1 MDISSEKTSVI
12 EWKLSF
18 NKITESNGVPTHD
31 ALKNRWPLLSI
42 KQSHIAALDTQGSN
56 GWTGKCT
63 STLKK
68 DNINEF
74 KPFVPFEIRW
84 ILLVPSVLKYRGAT
98 FEMGE
103 CTGYLLVGFVK
114 TSKSYG
120 CTSI

>member
-1 MDISSEKTSVI
+1 MVSQLMMFSKTAGHFSQSNSPISRPWTPKEAMDGLK
-12 EWKLSF
+12 
-18 NKITESNGVPTHD
+18 NVP
-31 ALKNRWPLLSI
+31 ALK
-42 KQSHIAALDTQGSN
+42 
-56 GWTGKCT
+56 
-63 STLKK
+63 KK

-103 CTGYLLVGFVK
+103 CKGYLLVGFVK